1 MGRHCYG
8 YHTMF
13 FSQATR
19 VKSSMYWYNTATVL
33 YKRKNPLNISN
44 SDSHLFLESL
54 DVGFLEVDKKN
65 WRRQIFLTL
74 GAKEL
79 FFAFNV
85 SKLAPKIGF
94 DCHRHQT

>member
-1 MGRHCYG
+1 MDIIPCSFHKLPVSNPACIGAILQLCC
-8 YHTMF
+8 T
-13 FSQATR
+13 
-19 VKSSMYWYNTATVL
+19 KE
-33 YKRKNPLNISN
+33 KNPLNISN